1 MKSGKPFRG
10 QMSDSFR
17 AAVFIIL
24 SGGFQDAYTYTCRGE
39 VFANAQTG
47 NIVLLSTA
55 LYGREWQT
63 VLKYLVPVLSFLV
76 GTAVAEFI
84 HIKLKCYEKLHWR
97 QIILLLEILL
107 LFSVGFLPAKVE
119 PLANAFVSF
128 VCALQVQ
135 TFHKVRGHAYASTMC
150 IGNMRSGTEALCAY
164 FHTKD
169 KEILRKALTYF
180 GVVLLFALGAG
191 VGSIATLHWGA
202 GTIWLSCGLL
212 TVSFLIMFIHD
223 EEQKFGE

>member
-1 MKSGKPFRG
+1 
-10 QMSDSFR
+10 MSDSFR

-107 LFSVGFLPAKVE
+107 LFSVGFLPAKVDR
-119 PLANAFVSF
+119 
-128 VCALQVQ
+128 LQ
-135 TFHKVRGHAYASTMC
+135 TRLF
-150 IGNMRSGTEALCAY
+150 RSSALCRCKP
-164 FHTKD
+164 F
-169 KEILRKALTYF
+169 IR
-180 GVVLLFALGAG
+180 
-191 VGSIATLHWGA
+191 
-202 GTIWLSCGLL
+202 CGG
-212 TVSFLIMFIHD
+212 MHMPAPCA
-223 EEQKFGE
+223 